1 MSGQR
6 DPRFAPGIE
15 SEQKRYFAAGD
26 TAESEI
32 NCGGNCPWPV
42 GYMIRDNQRAL
53 PSRWLCDK
61 YCGVPAMNLLW
72 AKLIFFAGVAV
83 SSQAQTGSNPPSNN
97 TISPP
102 PRSLDRPPSPPDAPL
117 PDLDSVPSPAA
128 PTKSKAKRALD
139 RLAPNCVDVVYH
151 SCWSSPTGDPSRL
164 PEAAR
169 GAQRNR
175 EAGEIYYSNKNY
187 KGSESRFREALR
199 YEPAD
204 PVATFELAESL
215 DKLGRRAEARDFY
228 QIYLSILPDGPSAT
242 RAKKALK
249 RLPSPSSS
257 AR

>member
-215 DKLGRRAEARDFY
+215 DKLGRRAEARDSY